1 METAEKQNI
10 SLAMCEPVYHTNF
23 KSYTTNNIKK
33 KCTHYHI
40 QNSKTLMKLFLTLGL
55 LLITISLTSCSTS
68 SAGAKRA
75 KKYNHAVARAHIG
88 ARYNI

>member
-1 METAEKQNI
+1 M
-10 SLAMCEPVYHTNF
+10 HTLSHTKFQDFNEAFSNF
-23 KSYTTNNIKK
+23 RSTT
-33 KCTHYHI
+33 
-40 QNSKTLMKLFLTLGL
+40 
-55 LLITISLTSCSTS
+55 ITISLTSSSTS